1 MKDNYNAIERVM
13 RFIDRVLSKT
23 ETFLSVGTTI
33 TCGLL
38 LLFGILNR
46 VVFKIP
52 LRWTEEASRLLLI
65 LMVFTSL
72 PIVTRERA
80 HLKLAFLSETVKNKK
95 VVTVL
100 NFLADVSLIIIFAF
114 ISVLFFRYAV
124 DAQKFGI
131 VSPSMGFEMWILYGF
146 CSLTFLDTTIRAF
159 MVVWDDFFSKK
170 TLLPRG
176 NDDFSTT

>member
-1 MKDNYNAIERVM
+1 MKDNYNAIERVVRYM
-13 RFIDRVLSKT
+13 DRVLSKI
-23 ETFLSVGTTI
+23 ETFFSVGTTVA
-33 TCGLL
+33 CGLL

-100 NFLADVSLIIIFAF
+100 NFFCGRFPYQSFLRLSVFSFSGMRWTRKSLAS
-114 ISVLFFRYAV
+114 
-124 DAQKFGI
+124 
-131 VSPSMGFEMWILYGF
+131 
-146 CSLTFLDTTIRAF
+146 FLHP
-159 MVVWDDFFSKK
+159 WDLKCGLCMASA
-170 TLLPRG
+170 R
-176 NDDFSTT
+176 